1 MIETA
6 APQILTLYGHWRSSC
21 TQRVQIGLRLKGVPY
36 RYVPIDLARRE
47 QEGEAFRALHPGA
60 QVPVLVAGQGEA
72 VLSQSLAILEWLE
85 ETFPNQGVPLLPAD
99 PLARFRAR
107 EIAQFV
113 ATTLQPFQLPGAI
126 RRRWIAC
133 FTAGWP
139 PQADQEKDGRED
151 GQAAEGLC
159 SAFSRAHLEALLPE
173 LQRLVGR
180 SEGPFCLGTEPSLA
194 DCCVVPQLEGAARL
208 GVDVNRWPALSR
220 LAEHARQVAA
230 FRESEPLRQ
239 CDAPALQGPTP
250 AAGVAPA
257 GGGGGLLGPLQAL
270 AGKEP
275 ADGLRRYLLEE
286 ANAPIPQLEWVRQQ
300 TALRFPALTTKVS
313 AVEICLLLR
322 WLTELWQ
329 PSLAVEVGV
338 FTGSSSLAIAT
349 ALPAGGR
356 LIGFDIAEDSTAL
369 ARQAWQR
376 AGVAERVSLRLEDG
390 ALGLPRLQGEDLAGK
405 VDLAYVDGANNQYQK
420 NLEDVLP
427 LLRPGGLLVF
437 DNTLWKGEV
446 ADSSSTDSQ
455 AAHLRELNRQLRQDP
470 NLLSCVL
477 SLGDGVSLAIKRSA
491 T

>member
-139 PQADQEKDGRED
+139 PQADQEKDGRKD
-151 GQAAEGLC
+151 RQAAEGLC
-159 SAFSRAHLEALLPE
+159 SSFSRAHLEALLPE

-220 LAEHARQVAA
+220 LAEHARQLAA

-239 CDAPALQGPTP
+239 CDAPALQAPTP

-376 AGVAERVSLRLEDG
+376 AGVAERVELRLEDG